1 MAGVL
6 CFSMT
11 GCGGGGTDKE
21 EKNTSANKATEESA
35 TTENEEVELSG
46 NIVVY
51 TVHPSDLME
60 DLCEGFTAETGVE
73 VDFISPKS
81 AIGEKIKSE
90 KDNPQAD
97 VMYGAPT
104 PTFLDLK
111 NADCFEPYVPYWAN
125 DLKSEYKD
133 PEGYFHGTIQTPC
146 MMFYNTEIMDKE
158 DAPKDW
164 FDLADPKYKDQII
177 TRDSIAISM
186 GTTVACL
193 VDYMTTQ
200 ESEEAAWKFWED
212 FDNNVKSYDNVSSL
226 IMQSIGKGEAPIG
239 ISVLNDIM
247 NNVVNN
253 KLPLEP
259 IYPESGSVVILD
271 NVALI
276 KNAKNPDAAKKFIDY
291 VGSVEIQSKLA
302 KEYLRMPTLD
312 AAFEGAPD
320 WMQEK
325 VKALDCNWDNVTDHK
340 QEWVDIWVEN
350 YINAD
355 KKLK

>member
-1 MAGVL
+1 MKKRMLALIMAVML
-6 CFSMT
+6 CFALT
-11 GCGGGGTDKE
+11 ACAGTKAETAENTVDNAAE
-21 EKNTSANKATEESA
+21 EI
-35 TTENEEVELSG
+35 SG
-46 NIVVY
+46 KLVVY

-60 DLCEGFTAETGVE
+60 DIADGFTEETGVE

-90 KDNPQAD
+90 KDNPRAD

-111 NADCFEPYVPYWAN
+111 DADCFEQYVPYWAS
-125 DLKSEYKD
+125 DLKESYKD
-133 PEGYFHGTIQTPC
+133 KDGYFHGTIQTPV
-146 MMFYNTEIMDKE
+146 MMFYNTDIMSKE

-186 GTTVACL
+186 GTTVACI
-193 VDYMTTQ
+193 VDYLSTK
-200 ESEEAAWKFWED
+200 ESEEAAWKFWEE

-226 IMQSIGKGEAPIG
+226 IMQAVGKGEAPIG

-253 KLPLEP
+253 ELPLEP

-271 NVALI
+271 NVAII
-276 KNAKNPDAAKKFIDY
+276 KGSKNPEAAKKFVDY

-320 WMQEK
+320 WMQKE
-325 VKALDCNWDNVTDHK
+325 VKALDCNWDNVTKNK
-340 QEWVDIWVEN
+340 QEWVDIWVKN

-355 KKLK
+355 KNLK